1 MTGSEVVYAV
11 HKFEAENVDE
21 ISINV
26 GEQVIVL
33 EKDDGYNDGWWQVLS
48 EAPLYTRTR
57 VLIIIVVYRAVTSRD
72 K

>member
-48 EAPLYTRTR
+48 KAPSYTRTR
-57 VLIIIVVYRAVTSRD
+57 ALIIVVYRAVTSRD